1 MKAPG
6 TPGRRAVDSYI
17 EVGYTDQR
25 TNHWNRLGGNRIRI
39 NRVQARSGS
48 QGEPVVVASFAA
60 DEQQGALGRCDHCA
74 DPTSPQRGLKIRVE
88 QDAQASSRNRLAAA
102 ADAQAGP
109 DRAPGTVGGNQVSG
123 GDPTRWHCRPAGADN
138 GWRPHHVCGDGGL
151 VLLDV
156 DNCAAIEQLRT
167 ELGAALQQNGFHSV
181 LVACVMCGGAQPVLA
196 GQCER

>member
-6 TPGRRAVDSYI
+6 TPGHRAVDSDV

-25 TNHWNRLGGNRIRI
+25 TNHRNRFGGSRIRI
-39 NRVQARSGS
+39 NGIQVRSGS

-60 DEQQGALGRCDHCA
+60 DEQQRALSRGHHCA

-88 QDAQASSRNRLAAA
+88 QDAQTSSRNRLAVAA
-102 ADAQAGP
+102 YAQAGA
-109 DRAPGTVGGNQVSG
+109 DRAPGTVRGNQVSG
-123 GDPTRWHCRPAGADN
+123 GDPTRWHDRRARADS
-138 GWRPHHVCGDGGL
+138 GRRPHHVRGDGGL

-156 DNCAAIEQLRT
+156 DRCAAVEQLGT
-167 ELGAALQQNGFHSV
+167 QLGAALQQNGFHPV
-181 LVACVMCGGAQPVLA
+181 LVAGVVRGGAQPILT